1 MIEFTC
7 PSCAS
12 VLRVGE
18 EHSGK
23 RARCPNCQA
32 VNTIVQN
39 AHPNTHATPVPP
51 TKVPI
56 EPAAAVENPFA
67 ADANPFASPASQPSA
82 NYYSNSYGAPVAA
95 HRGGLIL
102 GLGIAAIVCN
112 MFFVPGILAWILG
125 RADLKEIR
133 AGRMDRMGESTTQ
146 AGMIMVRHD
155 MHPNPGNRC
164 LYRFC
169 HIFAYC
175 GFAGC
180 GGWGLIERLKSDV
193 F

>member
-1 MIEFTC
+1 MPVYFVWAKSIRE
-7 PSCAS
+7 S
-12 VLRVGE
+12 
-18 EHSGK
+18 
-23 RARCPNCQA
+23 ARCPNCQA

-51 TKVPI
+51 TKIPI

-146 AGMIMVRHD
+146 AGMIMGIV
-155 MHPNPGNRC
+155 MTCIPILVIGA
-164 LYRFC
+164 YIAFV
-169 HIFAYC
+169 IFLLIVGLLAAA
-175 GFAGC
+175 AGA
-180 GGWGLIERLKSDV
+180 
-193 F
+193 